1 MPKFIASIEAR
12 MGSTRLPGKILE
24 DVGGVPVLT
33 RLLRRLRRAKRLDG
47 IVLATTVN
55 PADDAI
61 EEWAE
66 GEGLDWFRGSED
78 DVLARVVDAQQM
90 MRSDIVVEVCGDT
103 PLLDPEVIDMA
114 IEAFAANTCHVVT
127 TTRKKSF
134 PDGID
139 AEVFRLSDLERVAA
153 TVTDRAVREH
163 VSLYFYQH
171 PERYRI
177 HHLPAPPAWRRPDL
191 RLVLDEADDLA
202 LIREIYT
209 RLEPEHGDEFGT
221 VEIIRLFDSEP
232 ELMNINRPASEKV
245 AP

>member
-1 MPKFIASIEAR
+1 
-12 MGSTRLPGKILE
+12 MGSTRLPGKVLE
-24 DVGGVPVLT
+24 DIGGVPVLT
-33 RLLRRLRRAKRLDG
+33 RLLRRLRRVKGLDG
-47 IVLATTVN
+47 IVLAMTTN

-66 GEGLDWFRGSED
+66 DEGLDWFRGSED

-114 IEAFAANTCHVVT
+114 IEAFKANTCHVVT

-139 AEVFRLSDLERVAA
+139 AEVFRLSDLEQVAA

-163 VSLYFYQH
+163 VSLHFYEH
-171 PERYRI
+171 PESYRI
-177 HHLPAPPAWRRPDL
+177 HHLPAPPAWNRPDL
-191 RLVLDEADDLA
+191 RLVLHEAEDLL
-202 LIREIYT
+202 LIREIYA
-209 RLEPEHGDEFGT
+209 RLEPEHGDDFGT
-221 VEIIRLFDSEP
+221 VEIIRLFDSDP
-232 ELMNINRPASEKV
+232 ELMNINRPASEEA